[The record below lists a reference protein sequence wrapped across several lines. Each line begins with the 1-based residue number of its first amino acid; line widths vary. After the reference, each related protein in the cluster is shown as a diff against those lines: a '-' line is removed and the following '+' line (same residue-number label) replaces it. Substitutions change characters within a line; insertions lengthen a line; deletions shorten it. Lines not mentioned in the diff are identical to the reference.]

1 VTNHKTAI
9 TSIQLLDLGA
19 GRVVELAEEDAH
31 LVLEDVGSVL
41 REEVDI
47 SEGDPLDLG
56 SGRDHGDWVRV
67 KENGG

>member
-1 VTNHKTAI
+1 
-9 TSIQLLDLGA
+9 
-19 GRVVELAEEDAH
+19 
-31 LVLEDVGSVL
+31 VL